1 MRASPNKYSGDTD
14 MSKDMAGLKS
24 LGKLR
29 RSCLGIFHGEAMQS
43 FTLSEFLNLKEISL
57 RRTVIM
63 MMSLNSS
70 GVLLVSP
77 SPYCKNAGKEQPE
90 SQLETR
96 QSDLS
101 GARAILGKAIVEL
114 ERSLNETERTR
125 SLFELVIAQP
135 ELDMPELLWN
145 EYIDFEIAEA
155 TAFKEVQQ
163 EVLQEQRQLC
173 ILRVKRVFENAID
186 YYKTSAPELKEEGD
200 MLQKVLVSFSLVELG

>member
-1 MRASPNKYSGDTD
+1 M
-14 MSKDMAGLKS
+14 
-24 LGKLR
+24 
-29 RSCLGIFHGEAMQS
+29 FEA
-43 FTLSEFLNLKEISL
+43 
-57 RRTVIM
+57 
-63 MMSLNSS
+63 NSS
-70 GVLLVSP
+70 LKFFSKMWLL
-77 SPYCKNAGKEQPE
+77 AA
-90 SQLETR
+90 QLETR

-114 ERSLNETERTR
+114 ERSLNKTKRTR

-135 ELDMPELLWN
+135 ELDMPELLWK

-186 YYKTSAPELKEEGD
+186 YYKTSAPELKEERD
-200 MLQKVLVSFSLVELG
+200 MLQNGFG